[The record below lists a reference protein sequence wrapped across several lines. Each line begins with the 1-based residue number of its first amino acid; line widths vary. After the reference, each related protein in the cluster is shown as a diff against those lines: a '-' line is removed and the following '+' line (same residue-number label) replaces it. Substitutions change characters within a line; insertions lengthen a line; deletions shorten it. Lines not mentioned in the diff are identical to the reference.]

1 MKGITVADTIT
12 IIDDRTGKKVTVPV
26 TDGVFASSAL
36 RELDPN
42 LRMYDPAFLSTAACA
57 SSITYLD
64 GDAGILR
71 YRGYPIEQLAEHSTF
86 LEVAYL
92 LLNGELPTT
101 AELDKWTYDVTHH
114 TMIHENMRKRF
125 VDGFHYDAHPMGMF
139 ISAVAA
145 LGTFYNSAKRIF
157 DEDALNKQIL
167 RLVAKVP
174 TIAAMTYRFSKGLP
188 FVLPN
193 NSMNYAQNFLNMM
206 YRIGDDYR
214 VDPVLARA
222 MDVLFILHADHEQ
235 NCGTTTMR
243 VVASANADPYSSVAA
258 AAAALYGPLHG
269 GANEAVVRML
279 TEIGTVNNVPAFIKK
294 VKDGDAKL
302 MGFGHRVYKNFDP
315 RATIIKKTAYEVFE
329 VTGKNPLLD
338 IALELEKVALND
350 EYFISRKLYPN
361 VDFYSGLIY
370 QALGFPVEMFTVLF
384 AIPRT
389 VGWLA
394 HMSELLKDKEQKISR
409 PRQWYT
415 GVDERPYV
423 TIAKR

>member
-1 MKGITVADTIT
+1 
-12 IIDDRTGKKVTVPV
+12 
-26 TDGVFASSAL
+26 
-36 RELDPN
+36 
-42 LRMYDPAFLSTAACA
+42 
-57 SSITYLD
+57 
-64 GDAGILR
+64 
-71 YRGYPIEQLAEHSTF
+71 
-86 LEVAYL
+86 
-92 LLNGELPTT
+92 
-101 AELDKWTYDVTHH
+101 
-114 TMIHENMRKRF
+114 
-125 VDGFHYDAHPMGMF
+125 MGMF

-258 AAAALYGPLHG
+258 AAAALYRPLHG

-279 TEIGTVNNVPAFIKK
+279 TEIGTVNNVPAFINK
-294 VKDGDAKL
+294 VKSGEAKL

-423 TIAKR
+423 AIAKR

>member
-1 MKGITVADTIT
+1 MTDTIT
-12 IIDDRTGKKVTVPV
+12 ITDDRTGKTVTVPI
-26 TDGVFASSAL
+26 TGGVFSSAAL
-36 RELDPN
+36 RELDPS
-42 LRMYDPAFLSTAACA
+42 LFMYDPAYLSTASCA

-71 YRGYPIEQLAEHSTF
+71 YRGIPIEQLAESSTF

-92 LLNGELPTT
+92 LIKGELPTT
-101 AELDKWTYDVTHH
+101 QELEKWELDVTHH

-139 ISAVAA
+139 ISAIAA
-145 LGTFYNSAKRIF
+145 LGTFYDDAKDIF
-157 DEDALNKQIL
+157 DKDSLEKQVV

-174 TIAAMTYRFSKGLP
+174 TIAAMCYRFSQGLP
-188 FVLPN
+188 FVSPN
-193 NSMNYAQNFLNMM
+193 NALSYGENFLNMM
-206 YRIGDDYR
+206 FKIGDDYK
-214 VDPVLARA
+214 VNPVLAHA

-235 NCGTTTMR
+235 NCGTTAMR
-243 VVASANADPYSSVAA
+243 VVSSANSDPYTATAA

-279 TEIGTVNNVPAFIKK
+279 TEIGDVKNVPAFVES
-294 VKDGDAKL
+294 VKAGEGKL

-315 RATIIKKTAYEVFE
+315 RATIIKKAAYDVFE

-350 EYFISRKLYPN
+350 EYFIKRKLYPN

-370 QALGFPVEMFTVLF
+370 QALGFPVDMFTVLF

-389 VGWLA
+389 VGWLT
-394 HMSELLKDKEQKISR
+394 HMQELLNDKEQKISR

-415 GVDERPYV
+415 GHDERPYV
-423 TIAKR
+423 PAAKR